1 MDVLSP
7 PTPPAAS
14 VPAPAGRGGD
24 RPSRGERP
32 VPGWRTVD
40 VLRATAVVFGLYL
53 ALRLAW
59 LAHPLLLAS
68 FLGVLFG
75 LAVARGVDY
84 LTRFRIS
91 RGIAATL
98 IVLAFYGVI
107 AGLATLAAPTLR
119 TQFRELGQRLPQAS
133 QKIDDWIRRHE
144 GDFLGQLMMGGAGRT
159 AEDPAAG
166 ATESTAGNPAGGTTG
181 GQPGAAAGRPA
192 GGTGEVARSA
202 RASGRER
209 QLPGV
214 QAGAREGARAGARP
228 AGTETGTDTGAS
240 SLRDTLTGQ
249 IGAVVGYLFSFL
261 TSTIAVVAGLLLIT
275 FLAIFIGAEPDL
287 YRNGLLHLIPRTAR
301 PRASHVLDEV
311 GSTLRRWLV
320 TQLIA
325 MVVIGTVTTLV
336 LWMLGVESALSLG
349 LIAGLLEFI
358 PNIGPVL
365 AALPAMGIAF
375 LDSPQK
381 AIWVAVAYLVI
392 QFFENH
398 VLIPLLMKHGV
409 DLPPALTV
417 IGAALMAIAFGFLGL
432 LVAVP
437 LIAAVVV
444 AVKMLY
450 VEDVVGDDMEVGE
463 AGGT

>member
-1 MDVLSP
+1 MDALSR

-14 VPAPAGRGGD
+14 VPAPAGKGGG
-24 RPSRGERP
+24 RPFRIERP

-40 VLRATAVVFGLYL
+40 VLRAAAVVMGLYL

-59 LAHPLLLAS
+59 IAHPLLLAS

-84 LTRFRIS
+84 LTRFRIR
-91 RGIAATL
+91 RGIGATL
-98 IVLAFYGVI
+98 IVLGFYGLV
-107 AGLATLAAPTLR
+107 AGLVALAAPTLR
-119 TQFRELGQRLPQAS
+119 TQFRELGQRLPEAS
-133 QKIDDWIRRHE
+133 QRIDAWVARHE
-144 GDFLGQLMMGGAGRT
+144 GDFLGQLMTGRAAGETAAGTTAGQADAARGPAGATGAT
-159 AEDPAAG
+159 GAAG
-166 ATESTAGNPAGGTTG
+166 AARAT
-181 GQPGAAAGRPA
+181 GAAGAR
-192 GGTGEVARSA
+192 GEAA
-202 RASGRER
+202 RAPRDVSRER
-209 QLPGV
+209 LQQGAQV
-214 QAGAREGARAGARP
+214 GAREGAQQPAQAENGGA
-228 AGTETGTDTGAS
+228 AT
-240 SLRDTLTGQ
+240 LRDSLTGQ

-287 YRNGLLHLIPRTAR
+287 YRDGLLHLIPRGAR
-301 PRASHVLDEV
+301 PRAIHVLDEV
-311 GSTLRRWLV
+311 GTTLRRWLV

-325 MVVIGTVTTLV
+325 MVVIGVVTTLV
-336 LWMLGVESALSLG
+336 LWMLGVESALALG

-358 PNIGPVL
+358 PNVGPVL
-365 AALPAMGIAF
+365 ASLPALGIAF

-381 AIWVAVAYLVI
+381 ALWVAIAYILI

-450 VEDVVGDDMEVGE
+450 VEDVVGDEMDMNEAKPTE
-463 AGGT
+463 AG

>member
-1 MDVLSP
+1 
-7 PTPPAAS
+7 
-14 VPAPAGRGGD
+14 
-24 RPSRGERP
+24 
-32 VPGWRTVD
+32 
-40 VLRATAVVFGLYL
+40 
-53 ALRLAW
+53 AW
-59 LAHPLLLAS
+59 IAHPLLLAS

-84 LTRFRIS
+84 LTRFRIP

-98 IVLAFYGVI
+98 IVLGFYGLV
-107 AGLATLAAPTLR
+107 AGLVALAAPTLR
-119 TQFRELGQRLPQAS
+119 TQFRELGERLPEAS
-133 QKIDDWIRRHE
+133 QRIDAWVARHE
-144 GDFLGQLMMGGAGRT
+144 GDFLGQLMTGRAAGET
-159 AEDPAAG
+159 AAGSTAGQADAARGPAG
-166 ATESTAGNPAGGTTG
+166 ATGARGEAARAPRDVSRERLQQGAQVGAQEGAQQPAQTENG
-181 GQPGAAAGRPA
+181 GAA
-192 GGTGEVARSA
+192 
-202 RASGRER
+202 
-209 QLPGV
+209 
-214 QAGAREGARAGARP
+214 
-228 AGTETGTDTGAS
+228 
-240 SLRDTLTGQ
+240 SLRDSLTGQ

-287 YRNGLLHLIPRTAR
+287 YRDGLLHLIPRGAR
-301 PRASHVLDEV
+301 PRATHVLDEV
-311 GSTLRRWLV
+311 GTTLRRWLV

-325 MVVIGTVTTLV
+325 MVVIGVVTTLV

-358 PNIGPVL
+358 PNVGPVL
-365 AALPAMGIAF
+365 ASLPAIGMAF

-381 AIWVAVAYLVI
+381 ALWVAIAYILI

-450 VEDVVGDDMEVGE
+450 VEDVVGEDMDMNEAKPTE
-463 AGGT
+463 AG